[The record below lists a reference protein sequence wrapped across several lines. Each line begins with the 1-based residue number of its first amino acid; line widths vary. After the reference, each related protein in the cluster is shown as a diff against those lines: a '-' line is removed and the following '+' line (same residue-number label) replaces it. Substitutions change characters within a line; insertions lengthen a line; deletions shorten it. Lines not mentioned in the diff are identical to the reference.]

1 MMSENRK
8 LIIFIAMSLD
18 GYIATED
25 ESLEWLFNVDG
36 EGDNGYSEFLETVDT
51 ILMGRKTYDWVM
63 KNIEGEFPYKNEE
76 CYVFTKSP
84 IEDTEYVKFINT
96 DVISFTNELQ
106 KTDGKN
112 IWLVGGGELIHSFI
126 KEKLID
132 EMIITV
138 APVIIG
144 NGIPLFLTSEDQM
157 NLSLIGNRKYNQF
170 VSLHYQVKK

>member
-1 MMSENRK
+1 MIENRK
-8 LIIFIAMSLD
+8 LILFIAMSLD

-25 ESLEWLFNVDG
+25 ESLEWLDNVEG
-36 EGDNGYSEFLETVDT
+36 EGDTGYSEFLETVDT

-76 CYVFTKSP
+76 CYVFTKSS
-84 IEDTEYVKFINT
+84 IEDTEYVKFINK
-96 DVISFTNELQ
+96 DVLSFTNEL
-106 KTDGKN
+106 KKADGKN

-126 KEKLID
+126 KKKLID

-144 NGIPLFLTSEDQM
+144 NGIPLFLNSEDQM
-157 NLSLIGNRKYNQF
+157 NLSLIGTRKYNQF
-170 VSLHYQVKK
+170 VSLHYKVKK